1 MIDWALLGLEFGVAT
16 LGEAI
21 FGGNRVQH
29 ERARDAAISNV
40 ALIDAQLALDTKIQ
54 EQNEA
59 GTQEGIATGAAFSGV
74 LEEGSVV
81 KQQQQA
87 AEVLADNLATLK
99 QSANVAKDPYTETA
113 ELEDWEVWLR
123 GFGDAWIDQGIKS
136 ATRIGLKALDVL
148 LEAPIVDPDMG
159 LTPQGELDLL
169 QLQDVSDL
177 YPSQGLLT
185 PFDPLTPQQSYDQ
198 MIEGALGGPTP
209 KGSQLPEL
217 GALDFYTPAPS
228 PYTGMGAT
236 SPLPKY
242 TGRRHTVKKNIPKYT
257 GRRTPDRRLR

>member
-1 MIDWALLGLEFGVAT
+1 MIDWALLGLEFGLAT

-29 ERARDAAISNV
+29 ERARDTAKSNV

-59 GTQEGIATGAAFSGV
+59 GVQEGISTGAAFSGV

-81 KQQQQA
+81 KQQQNA
-87 AEVLADNLATLK
+87 AEILSDNLATLK
-99 QSANVAKDPYTETA
+99 KAANTASDPYEETA
-113 ELEDWEVWLR
+113 NLEDWEIWLR
-123 GFGDAWIDQGIKS
+123 GFGDAWIDEGFKS

-148 LEAPIVDPDMG
+148 LEAPIVDPNMG
-159 LTPQGELDLL
+159 PTPQQELDLL

-198 MIEGALGGPTP
+198 MIQGALGGPTP
-209 KGSQLPEL
+209 RGYQLPEL
-217 GALDFYTPAPS
+217 GALDFNTSAPS